1 MNLLDKI
8 VSLAKRRGFVYP
20 GSEIYGGLAN
30 TYDYGPLGIEL
41 LKNIEDLWW
50 KRFILRRSD
59 VYGIGT
65 SILMNRKVWEAS
77 GHVESFVD
85 PLVECLSCHKRFR
98 EDHLENK
105 AKCPECKGRLTS
117 PKMFQGMFKTHVGA
131 TEDKGSEVFLRP
143 ETAQGMFVNFKN
155 VLDSIHPKLPF
166 GIAQIG
172 KGFRNEI
179 TLGNFVFRTLEF
191 DMMEIEYF
199 VEEKDWEDTFEYWKE
214 EMWQWLLDLGVSPL
228 RLSWREHSAKERAHY
243 SKRTEDIEYEFPFG
257 RSELYG
263 LAYRGDYDL
272 KNHSEKSGIDLRYTT
287 EDGKSFYPH
296 VVEPTFGANRTFL
309 VLLLEAYYEDKD
321 RVVLKLNPRVAPY
334 KVAVFPLLANKEE
347 LLGKARAIYENL
359 LPSLPSVF
367 DDRGNIGKRYFS
379 QDEIGTPW
387 CVTVDFQTLKDDT
400 VTVRDRDT
408 KKQERVGVESLE
420 KYFLDKLI

>member
-1 MNLLDKI
+1 MNLLEKI

-30 TYDYGPLGIEL
+30 TYDYGPLGVEL
-41 LKNIEDLWW
+41 LRNIQDLWW
-50 KRFILRRSD
+50 KRFVLRRSD
-59 VYGIGT
+59 IYGIIT
-65 SILMNRKVWEAS
+65 SILMSRKVWEAS

-98 EDHLENK
+98 EDHLEDK
-105 AKCPECKGRLTS
+105 SSCPECGGKLTT

-166 GIAQIG
+166 GLAQIG

-199 VEEKDWEDTFEYWKE
+199 IEEKNWEETFEYWKK
-214 EMWQWLLDLGVSPL
+214 EMWQWLLDLGVSPSH
-228 RLSWREHSAKERAHY
+228 LSWREHSARERAHY

-257 RSELYG
+257 KSELYG

-272 KNHSEKSGIDLRYTT
+272 RNHSEKSGVNLMYTT
-287 EDGKSFYPH
+287 EDGESFYPH

-309 VLLLEAYYEDKD
+309 ALLVEAYHEEEG
-321 RVVLKLNPRVAPY
+321 RVVLKLNPHLAPY
-334 KVAVFPLLANKEE
+334 KVAVFPLLANKEK
-347 LLGKARAIYENL
+347 LLNKARVIYENL
-359 LPSLPSVF
+359 LRLVPSVF

-387 CVTVDFQTLKDDT
+387 CVTVDFQSLEDDT

-408 KKQERVGVESLE
+408 KKQERVNVGSLE
-420 KYFLDKLI
+420 KYFLEKLN

>member
-50 KRFILRRSD
+50 RRFVLGRSD

-98 EDHLENK
+98 EDHLKDKN
-105 AKCPECKGRLTS
+105 KCPECGGELTS

-131 TEDKGSEVFLRP
+131 TEDKGSEIFLRP

-166 GIAQIG
+166 GLAQIG

-199 VEEKDWEDTFEYWKE
+199 VEEKDWEETFEYWKK
-214 EMWQWLLDLGVSPL
+214 EMRQWLLDLGVSQK
-228 RLSWREHSAKERAHY
+228 RLFWREHSAKERAHY

-257 RSELYG
+257 KSELYG

-272 KNHSEKSGIDLRYTT
+272 KNHSEKSGVDLKYTA
-287 EDGKSFYPH
+287 EGGRSFYPH

-309 VLLLEAYYEDKD
+309 VLLLEAYHEEKD
-321 RVVLKLNPRVAPY
+321 RVVLKLDPRLAPY
-334 KVAVFPLLANKEE
+334 KVAVFPLLANKKE
-347 LLGKARAIYENL
+347 LLDKAKSIYNAL
-359 LPSLPSVF
+359 LPYLPSVF

-387 CVTVDFQTLKDDT
+387 CVTVDFQTLEDDT

-408 KKQERVGVESLE
+408 KKQERIKIENLKNYFLE
-420 KYFLDKLI
+420 KLH

>member
-1 MNLLDKI
+1 
-8 VSLAKRRGFVYP
+8 
-20 GSEIYGGLAN
+20 
-30 TYDYGPLGIEL
+30 
-41 LKNIEDLWW
+41 
-50 KRFILRRSD
+50 
-59 VYGIGT
+59 
-65 SILMNRKVWEAS
+65 
-77 GHVESFVD
+77 
-85 PLVECLSCHKRFR
+85 
-98 EDHLENK
+98 
-105 AKCPECKGRLTS
+105 
-117 PKMFQGMFKTHVGA
+117 MFKTHVGA

-166 GIAQIG
+166 GFAQIG

-199 VEEKDWEDTFEYWKE
+199 IEEKNWEETFEYWKK
-214 EMWQWLLDLGVSPL
+214 EMWQWLLDLGVSSS
-228 RLSWREHSAKERAHY
+228 RLTWREHSARERAHY

-257 RSELYG
+257 KSELYG

-272 KNHSEKSGIDLRYTT
+272 RNHSEKSGVNLMYTT
-287 EDGKSFYPH
+287 EDGESFYPH

-309 VLLLEAYYEDKD
+309 ALLVEAYHEEEG
-321 RVVLKLNPRVAPY
+321 RVVLKLNPHLAPY
-334 KVAVFPLLANKEE
+334 KVAVFPLLANKEK
-347 LLGKARAIYENL
+347 LLNKARVIYENL
-359 LPSLPSVF
+359 LRLVPSVF

-387 CVTVDFQTLKDDT
+387 CVTVDFQSLEDDT

-408 KKQERVGVESLE
+408 KKQERVNVGSLE
-420 KYFLDKLI
+420 KYF